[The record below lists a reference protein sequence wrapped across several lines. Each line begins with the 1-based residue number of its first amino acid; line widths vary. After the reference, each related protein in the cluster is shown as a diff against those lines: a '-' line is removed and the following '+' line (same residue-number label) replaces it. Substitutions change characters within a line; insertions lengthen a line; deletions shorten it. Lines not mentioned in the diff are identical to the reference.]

1 MKKLFLL
8 KPISIYIHWPFCL
21 SLCPYCD
28 FNSHVSDSIN
38 HEQWLEAYKK
48 ELSYFADR
56 IASRPV
62 KSIFFGGGTPS
73 LMEPKTVLG
82 IISAISDI
90 AVIDKHTEITLEA
103 NPTSY
108 ESQKFKE
115 FKAAGINRVSIGV
128 QSFRNERLESL
139 GRKHSAQNAL
149 DAIKSAASLFERYSF
164 DLIYATQNQSL
175 KAWQDELKEALEFA
189 EGHISLYQLTIEKG
203 TPFFKLYNE
212 KKLILPSNDE
222 AADMYE
228 WTNEYLQRNQYKRYE
243 ISNYATNGH
252 ECLHNLCYWNYD
264 EYIGIGPGAHSRL
277 HDKDNIVALMMT
289 HKPQAWLDKVK
300 EFGHGIQTQA
310 ILSKTEIVEE
320 VVMMGMRLSSGISEK
335 KFQKITGTNFSEVL
349 NLKIV
354 EQYQEQNL
362 VNMEGGWINLTPK
375 GLLLHSYIVPRM
387 LI

>member
-1 MKKLFLL
+1 MIP
-8 KPISIYIHWPFCL
+8 KPVSIYIHWPFCL

-38 HEQWLEAYKK
+38 HNTWLEAYKK

-56 IASRPV
+56 IATRPV

-90 AVIDKHTEITLEA
+90 AVVDKHTEITLEA

-108 ESQKFKE
+108 ELEKFKE

-128 QSFRNERLESL
+128 QSLRNERLQSL

-149 DAIKSAASLFERYSF
+149 DAIKSAATLFDKYSF
-164 DLIYATQNQSL
+164 DLMYATQNQNL
-175 KAWQDELKEALEFA
+175 KAWQDELKEAIEFA
-189 EGHISLYQLTIEKG
+189 GGHISLYQLTIEKG
-203 TPFFKLYNE
+203 TPFFKLYND
-212 KKLILPSNDE
+212 KQLILPSNDE

-228 WTNEYLQRNQYKRYE
+228 WTNKYLQQNQYKRYE
-243 ISNYATNGH
+243 ISNYAVRGH

-277 HDKDNIVALMMT
+277 HNKDGIVALMMT
-289 HKPQAWLDKVK
+289 HKPQTWLDKVN
-300 EFGHGIQTQA
+300 EFGHGIQTKNQ
-310 ILSKTEIVEE
+310 LSKIETIEEVLMMGTRLQAGIVEE
-320 VVMMGMRLSSGISEK
+320 
-335 KFQKITGTNFSEVL
+335 KFQEITGTDFLHSL
-349 NLKIV
+349 NIKTIEQLK
-354 EQYQEQNL
+354 QQNL
-362 VNMEGGWINLTPK
+362 VLMEAGQIKLSEK
-375 GLLLHSYIVPRM
+375 GLLLNSYIVPRI
-387 LI
+387 LL

>member
-1 MKKLFLL
+1 MK
-8 KPISIYIHWPFCL
+8 PVSIYVHWPFCL

-28 FNSHVSDSIN
+28 FNSHVADSIN
-38 HEQWLEAYKK
+38 HNAWLEAYKK

-62 KSIFFGGGTPS
+62 RSIFFGGGTPS
-73 LMEPKTVLG
+73 LMKPKTVLG

-108 ESQKFKE
+108 ELQKFKD

-128 QSFRNERLESL
+128 QSLRDQRLTSL

-149 DAIKSAASLFERYSF
+149 DAIKSAANLFDKYSF
-164 DLIYATQNQSL
+164 DLIYATQDQSL
-175 KAWQDELKEALEFA
+175 KTWQDELKKALEFA
-189 EGHISLYQLTIEKG
+189 GGHISLYQLTIEKG
-203 TPFFKLYNE
+203 TPFFKLYND

-228 WTNEYLQRNQYKRYE
+228 WTNEYLQKNQYKRYE
-243 ISNYATNGH
+243 ISNYAISGH
-252 ECLHNLCYWNYD
+252 ECLHNLCYWNYN

-277 HDKDNIVALMMT
+277 HNKDRIVALMMT
-289 HKPQAWLDKVK
+289 HKPQAWL
-300 EFGHGIQTQA
+300 ERLTESGHGLQA
-310 ILSKTEIVEE
+310 QSILSQAEIIEE
-320 VVMMGMRLSSGISEK
+320 ILMMGTRLPTGVVEK
-335 KFQKITGTNFSEVL
+335 KFQAVIGSNFSEIL

-354 EQYQEQNL
+354 EQYQQQNL
-362 VNMEGGWINLTPK
+362 VTLENGRLSLTSK